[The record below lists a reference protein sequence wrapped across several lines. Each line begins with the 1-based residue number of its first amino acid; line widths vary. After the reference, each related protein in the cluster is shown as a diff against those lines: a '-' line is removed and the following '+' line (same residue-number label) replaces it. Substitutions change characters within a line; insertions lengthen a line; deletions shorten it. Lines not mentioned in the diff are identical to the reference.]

1 MADEKNLSTSPCCWL
16 YLCCPP
22 GAASEA
28 LAAELKIPV
37 ETATMLLER
46 FRLVPVAMAPT
57 AEARG
62 SAMALAAGD
71 KLVELNRH
79 VRREL
84 REILFE
90 LGYHTP
96 RPPVAADQVAPE

>member
-1 MADEKNLSTSPCCWL
+1 MADEKSVSTSPCCWL

-22 GAASEA
+22 GAAAEA

-37 ETATMLLER
+37 ETATLLLEH
-46 FRLVPVAMAPT
+46 FRLVPLAMAPT
-57 AEARG
+57 PEAKG

-71 KLVELNRH
+71 KLVDLNRH

-90 LGYHTP
+90 LGYHAP
-96 RPPVAADQVAPE
+96 CPPVAADQVAPE